1 MFSFNMWMFIAKIYT
16 WKFICHTNKTMK
28 IETVLIC
35 QNTGT
40 LCGHRGLSPLITQ
53 PKSIQQARKGEVKLH
68 LHTSP

>member
-1 MFSFNMWMFIAKIYT
+1 VDVYCQNIHMEIHLSHKQN
-16 WKFICHTNKTMK
+16 NENR
-28 IETVLIC
+28 ETVLIC